1 MHTLA
6 HSPAPSVISLI
17 VLALVAALALPTL
30 PARAATCDAW
40 VSTSGSDAGAG
51 THASPWRTMTHAAE
65 AVADAGC
72 TVWFMPGIYSGR
84 QEIERRFQT
93 ATRFRSATPYQAV
106 FEHTSMVVRVNG
118 ARNVVIEGFEIRHS
132 GPGSS
137 GTVVNVDEGNGMWA
151 EHITLRNNIIHDSF
165 DDDLLKI
172 HNGVRFATVSGN
184 VFYNQGPNEQHID
197 ANGVT
202 DVVIEDNIFFNNF
215 AASSRVAPGDTKHY
229 VVIKDSNGAAD
240 GLLGAHRIT
249 IRRNVFAH
257 WEGGNESIIQVGND
271 GKPYIE
277 ARTVTISDNLFI
289 GDGADQ
295 AQSVLGVAGAT
306 DVRFVN
312 NTITGDFPVR
322 ALALRIVRKV
332 DNPMNENVVIANN
345 IFSDPTGTFGAKP
358 GEQSGKFSTGDP
370 ASVTGLVLNSNL
382 YWNAG
387 NSLPSGDVVSPADD
401 ADRIVANPGLATD
414 IPAVVPTVWNGKT
427 FGSGAVSVRDEFLR
441 IGQRFAVPGSVVG
454 SGANPDYASST
465 DLFGNARSASPSIG
479 AVETAP
485 QVFGNS
491 ACPTGTIP
499 SAGFTDIGGVS
510 PEARW
515 AINCVAFHGV
525 SQGVGS
531 DRFGPS
537 DLVPRWQM
545 ALFLERSLD
554 AAGVSVPTGPDQGFV
569 DLDGFSSEVVS
580 AVNGLAV
587 LGVAQGVGGDRFDPH
602 AAVSRWQMA
611 LFLARALE
619 AAGVSVPASSS
630 QGFVDLNGFSSEV
643 VSSVNGLG
651 TLEIAKGVGGDRFD
665 PFGLVS
671 RWQMALF
678 LARQL
683 AVAGVEP

>member
-1 MHTLA
+1 MHTPTR
-6 HSPAPSVISLI
+6 SPGPTVITLL
-17 VLALVAALALPTL
+17 VVALVAALAV
-30 PARAATCDAW
+30 PAAPAQAATCDAW
-40 VSTSGSDAGAG
+40 VSPSGSDAGAG
-51 THASPWRTMTHAAE
+51 TNASPWRTLSHAAE

-72 TVWFMPGIYSGR
+72 TVWFMPGIYSGP

-93 ATRFRSATPYQAV
+93 VTRFRSATPYQAV
-106 FEHTSMVVRVNG
+106 FEHSSMVVRVNG

-137 GTVVNVDEGNGMWA
+137 GTVVNVDEGGGVWA

-165 DDDLLKI
+165 DNDLLKI

-184 VFYNQGPNEQHID
+184 VFYNQGPNEQHMD
-197 ANGVT
+197 VNGVT

-215 AASSRVAPGDTKHY
+215 AASSRVPPGDTKHY
-229 VVIKDSNGAAD
+229 IVVKDSNAAAD

-289 GDGADQ
+289 GDGTDRAT
-295 AQSVLGVAGAT
+295 SVLGVAGAT
-306 DVRFVN
+306 DVKFVN
-312 NTITGDFPVR
+312 NTVTGDFPVR
-322 ALALRIVRKV
+322 AIALRIVRKV

-345 IFSDPTGTFGAKP
+345 IFSDPTGTLGAQP

-387 NSLPSGDVVSPADD
+387 NSIPSGDVISPTDD
-401 ADRIVANPGLATD
+401 VGRIVADPGLVAD
-414 IPAVVPTVWNGKT
+414 IPAVVPTVWNGNA
-427 FGSGAVSVRDEFLR
+427 FGSGAISVRDEFLR
-441 IGQRFAVPGSVVG
+441 IAQRFGVPGSAVA
-454 SGANPDYASST
+454 SGANPSHASST
-465 DLFGNARSASPSIG
+465 DLLGNARSATPSIG

-485 QVFGNS
+485 QVFGNAS
-491 ACPTGTIP
+491 CPAGAIP
-499 SAGFTDIGGVS
+499 SAGFTDISGVS

-531 DRFGPS
+531 DLFGPS

-545 ALFLERSLD
+545 ALFLARALD
-554 AAGVSVPTGPDQGFV
+554 AAGVSVTGPDQGFV
-569 DLDGFSSEVVS
+569 DLGGFPGEVVS

-619 AAGVSVPASSS
+619 AAGVSLPAGSS
-630 QGFVDLNGFSSEV
+630 QGFVDLAGFSGDV
-643 VSSVNGLG
+643 VSSVNGLA

-665 PFGLVS
+665 PFGAVS